1 KMSINFYSQLKKN
14 LQGELRENFDLSKS
28 NWLGIGGKA
37 NFFFKPKDLN
47 DLQIFLRNNNQHFPI
62 IVIGSGS
69 NLLIRDKGFEGVV
82 IKFGKNFDYIKIN
95 NEIINCGPATQKT
108 LLAETAANNNLT
120 GFEFLYCIP
129 GTIAGGIVMNSG
141 CYGSDISKI
150 VLSISVIDMNGEI
163 KIINNKDINFS
174 YRKSSLTKNQIIT
187 NIEMKGSFLKKE
199 KVIEI
204 MRNLK
209 NKKDFEQPQKI
220 KTGGSTFK
228 NPRDSD
234 KKAWELIKES
244 GCADLRVGGI
254 KLSKLHCNFLENLD
268 GATSEDAENLIENIK
283 QQVFKKTNIN
293 LELELEVVGKK

>member
-1 KMSINFYSQLKKN
+1 MSINFYSQLKKN

-108 LLAETAANNNLT
+108 LLAEIAANNNLT

-187 NIEMKGSFLKKE
+187 NIEMRGSFLKKE

-228 NPRDSD
+228 NPRNSD

-283 QQVFKKTNIN
+283 KQVFKKTNIN

>member
-1 KMSINFYSQLKKN
+1 MSINFYSQLKKN

-187 NIEMKGSFLKKE
+187 NIEMRGSFLKKE

-228 NPRDSD
+228 NPRNSD

-283 QQVFKKTNIN
+283 KQVFKKTNIN

>member
-1 KMSINFYSQLKKN
+1 MSINFYSQLKKN

-163 KIINNKDINFS
+163 KIINKKDINFS

-187 NIEMKGSFLKKE
+187 NIEMRGSFLKKE

-228 NPRDSD
+228 NPRNSD

>member
-1 KMSINFYSQLKKN
+1 MRINFYSQLKKN

-95 NEIINCGPATQKT
+95 NEIINCGPATQKI

-141 CYGSDISKI
+141 CYGRDIAKI

-163 KIINNKDINFS
+163 KIINKKDINFS

-228 NPRDSD
+228 NPRNSD

-268 GATSEDAENLIENIK
+268 RATSEDAENLIENIK

>member
-1 KMSINFYSQLKKN
+1 MSINFYSQLKKN

-228 NPRDSD
+228 NPSNSD
-234 KKAWELIKES
+234 KKAWELIKDS

>member
-1 KMSINFYSQLKKN
+1 MSINFYSELKKN

-228 NPRDSD
+228 NPRNSD

>member
-1 KMSINFYSQLKKN
+1 MSINFYSQLKKN

-268 GATSEDAENLIENIK
+268 GATSEDAEILIENIK

>member
-1 KMSINFYSQLKKN
+1 MSINFYSQLKKN
-14 LQGELRENFDLSKS
+14 IQGELRENFDLSKS

>member
-1 KMSINFYSQLKKN
+1 MSINFYSELKKN

-37 NFFFKPKDLN
+37 NFFFKPKELN

-209 NKKDFEQPQKI
+209 NKKDIEQPQKI

-228 NPRDSD
+228 NPRNSN